1 MCGWEF
7 ESGQCDTTPNNN
19 TEIHPALKSLSL
31 LQDVTCVSQ
40 AQHPSFLSYQP
51 SIFNAKQTIA
61 GTGVRI
67 LVQTLPERLAEGQYW
82 FFLWCLADSDL
93 STLRGCLE
101 EAAVP
106 GFLVSK

>member
-1 MCGWEF
+1 M
-7 ESGQCDTTPNNN
+7 PNNN
-19 TEIHPALKSLSL
+19 TEIPLALKSLSS

-40 AQHPSFLSYQP
+40 AQHPSSLPYWP

-61 GTGVRI
+61 GVRI
-67 LVQTLPERLAEGQYW
+67 LSQTLPELLAEGQYW

-93 STLRGCLE
+93 ATLRGCLE